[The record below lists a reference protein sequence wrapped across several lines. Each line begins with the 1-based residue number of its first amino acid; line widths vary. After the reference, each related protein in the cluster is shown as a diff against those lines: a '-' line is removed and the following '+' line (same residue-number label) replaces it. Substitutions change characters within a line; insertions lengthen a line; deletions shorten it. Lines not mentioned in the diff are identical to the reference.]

1 MDSEI
6 LIDTWVILSQYIKDK
21 QQAADHWIN
30 ELIDLGI
37 DDETLQELANAD
49 KYLGIAVDELLDGA
63 VDEYEEEEENEGW

>member
-6 LIDTWVILSQYIKDK
+6 LVDTWNILSLYIKDK

-37 DDETLQELANAD
+37 DDETLEELANAD
-49 KYLGIAVDELLDGA
+49 KYLNISIDELSSNSEDDDDLDF
-63 VDEYEEEEENEGW
+63 DLE